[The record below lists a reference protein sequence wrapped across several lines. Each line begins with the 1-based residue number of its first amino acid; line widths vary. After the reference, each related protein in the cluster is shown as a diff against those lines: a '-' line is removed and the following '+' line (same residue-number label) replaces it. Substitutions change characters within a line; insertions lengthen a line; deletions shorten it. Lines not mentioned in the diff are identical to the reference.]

1 MCGAEME
8 ASVFGINKIPTGE
21 QSTVR
26 KPLNTQRLAG
36 PFSASCPTRVL
47 LDQLADK
54 WSVLTLLAVTD
65 EPVRFNVLKREIQ
78 GITQKML
85 GQTLRRLE
93 RNGLVERRAFPT
105 MPVTVQYGITPLGRT
120 LAGIVEELRSW
131 SMGNIGAVR
140 DAQHRF
146 DTMGPG
152 T

>member
-1 MCGAEME
+1 M
-8 ASVFGINKIPTGE
+8 
-21 QSTVR
+21 
-26 KPLNTQRLAG
+26 NTQRLAG
-36 PFSASCPTRVL
+36 PFSAFCPTRVL

-120 LAGIVEELRSW
+120 LVGIVEELRSW
-131 SMGNIGAVR
+131 SMENIGVVR

-146 DTMGPG
+146 DTRGPG